1 MPRSSITRQHTA
13 AIVALLALGPQPI
26 PATAQKTSG
35 DREQAHFEVCGA
47 GKRFTCVVDG
57 DTFWYEGTKIRIAD
71 IDTPEV
77 SRPGCANE
85 AALGAEATLRL
96 QELLNAGA
104 FTLADD
110 PEGETTDT
118 YGRALHIV
126 ERKGESIGET
136 LVEEGLAEEWG
147 GPRIDWC

>member
-1 MPRSSITRQHTA
+1 MPRSSIARQYTA
-13 AIVALLALGPQPI
+13 AIVALLALGPQPV
-26 PATAQKTSG
+26 PATAQNASE

-47 GKRFTCVVDG
+47 GERFTCVVDG

-96 QELLNAGA
+96 QELLNADP
-104 FTLADD
+104 FTLADN
-110 PEGETTDT
+110 PGGRATDK
-118 YGRALHIV
+118 YGRALRIV
-126 ERKGESIGET
+126 TRNGESLGGR
-136 LVEEGLAEEWG
+136 LVDEGLAEEWG
-147 GPRIDWC
+147 GPRIAWC